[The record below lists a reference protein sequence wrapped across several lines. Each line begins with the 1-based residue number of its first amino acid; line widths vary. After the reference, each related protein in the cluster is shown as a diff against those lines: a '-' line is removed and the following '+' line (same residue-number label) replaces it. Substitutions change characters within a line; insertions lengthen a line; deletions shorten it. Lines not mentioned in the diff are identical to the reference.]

1 MAIVGSS
8 ATALG
13 LRSPESRA
21 VRDLREERRRGR
33 PTRGRLLNRGL
44 RLVAYTAAVF
54 VFVVPLWSMLATALS
69 SSQSELGKTFLY
81 PHGATGANFSTAW
94 NYGVGRGLL
103 NSVVMEVVGLSLQ
116 LSVSS
121 LAAYAL
127 ARKRFRGAA
136 AVMMLIMA
144 TLMMPE
150 EVIAVPLFLI
160 IGKIPQPFTG
170 GTLLNSYG
178 GLILP
183 LVGWALPIYILT
195 GFMKRVPMEL
205 EEAAR
210 VDGAGDIRIFLR
222 IVLPL
227 CKPALATCAVFGF
240 LMIWDQYL
248 LPLLIVQNPSMD
260 PLTVVVTS
268 LQTSEELPDGVRL
281 AAAAILMVPS
291 VLFYLGLQRAFERG
305 LFSGSVKG

>member
-1 MAIVGSS
+1 MAIVGSTP
-8 ATALG
+8 TALG
-13 LRSPESRA
+13 LRLP
-21 VRDLREERRRGR
+21 RRGGPR
-33 PTRGRLLNRGL
+33 SPLPGTRRAMLIRRTLRLLGYAVVL
-44 RLVAYTAAVF
+44 AVF
-54 VFVVPLWSMLATALS
+54 LVPLWSMVATALS
-69 SSQSELGKTFLY
+69 YAQSELGRTFLW
-81 PHGATGANFSTAW
+81 PQGLTGNNFSTAW
-94 NYGVGRGLL
+94 RYGVGRGLL
-103 NSVVMEVVGLSLQ
+103 NSAIMEVFGLSLQ

-136 AVMMLIMA
+136 VVMLVIMA
-144 TLMMPE
+144 TMVMPD
-150 EVIAVPLFLI
+150 EVIAIPLYLV
-160 IGKIPQPFTG
+160 IGKIPEPFTH
-170 GTLLNSYG
+170 GTLLDSYG

-195 GFMKRVPMEL
+195 GFMKRVPREL

-210 VDGAGDIRIFLR
+210 VDGAGDLRIFLR

-227 CKPALATCAVFGF
+227 CKPALGTCAVFGF

-248 LPLLIVQNPSMD
+248 LPLLVVQTPSMN

-268 LQTSEELPDGVRL
+268 LQSSDELPDGVRL
-281 AAAAILMVPS
+281 AAATILMIPS
-291 VLFYLGLQRAFERG
+291 VLFYLCLQRLFERG

>member
-8 ATALG
+8 PTALG
-13 LRSPESRA
+13 LSLPAALRPSGRGGPRA
-21 VRDLREERRRGR
+21 ASRRRR
-33 PTRGRLLNRGL
+33 TVRFAARLLG
-44 RLVAYTAAVF
+44 YAAVLG
-54 VFVVPLWSMLATALS
+54 VFLLPLWSMIATALS
-69 SSQSELGKTFLY
+69 YAQAELGRTFLW
-81 PHGATGANFSTAW
+81 PSSPTGHNFSAAW
-94 NYGVGRGLL
+94 SFGVGRGLL
-103 NSVVMEVVGLSLQ
+103 NSAVMEVFGLTLQ
-116 LSVSS
+116 LTVSS

-136 AVMMLIMA
+136 AVMTVIMA
-144 TLMMPE
+144 TMMMPD
-150 EVIAVPLFLI
+150 EVIAIPLFLI
-160 IGKIPQPFTG
+160 IGKIPEPFTH
-170 GTLLNSYG
+170 GTLLDSYG

-195 GFMKRVPMEL
+195 GFMQRIPLEL

-210 VDGAGDIRIFLR
+210 VDGAGDLRIFLR

-227 CKPALATCAVFGF
+227 CKPALGTCAVFGF

-248 LPLLIVQNPSMD
+248 LPLLVVQTPAMD

-268 LQTSEELPDGVRL
+268 LQSSEELPDGVRL

-291 VLFYLGLQRAFERG
+291 VLFYLGLQRVFERG
-305 LFSGSVKG
+305 LFAGSVKG

>member
-8 ATALG
+8 PTALG
-13 LRSPESRA
+13 LRMPGRGGSRSPYAASGRGGW
-21 VRDLREERRRGR
+21 VRLVL
-33 PTRGRLLNRGL
+33 RLLGFAAAL
-44 RLVAYTAAVF
+44 AVF
-54 VFVVPLWSMLATALS
+54 LLPLWSMVATALS
-69 SSQSELGKTFLY
+69 YAQSELGRTFLW
-81 PHGATGANFSTAW
+81 PNGLTGHNFSTAW
-94 NYGVGRGLL
+94 SFGVGRGLL
-103 NSVVMEVVGLSLQ
+103 NSAVMEVFGLSLQ

-136 AVMMLIMA
+136 AVMMVIMA
-144 TLMMPE
+144 TMMMPD
-150 EVIAVPLFLI
+150 EVIAIPLYLV
-160 IGKIPQPFTG
+160 IGKIPEPFTHG
-170 GTLLNSYG
+170 SLLDSYG

-195 GFMKRVPMEL
+195 GFMKRVPLEL

-210 VDGAGDIRIFLR
+210 MDGAGDLRIFLR

-227 CKPALATCAVFGF
+227 CKPALGTCAVFGF

-248 LPLLIVQNPSMD
+248 LPLLVVQTPSMN

-268 LQTSEELPDGVRL
+268 LQSSEELPDGVRL
-281 AAAAILMVPS
+281 AAAAILMIPS
-291 VLFYLGLQRAFERG
+291 VLFYLGLQRLFERG
-305 LFSGSVKG
+305 LISGSLKG